1 VRFSRKIQKLF
12 SFEVLASLRENAS
25 RWMHPVS
32 VGRILATID
41 RAELARLR
49 QRYPHRTSSLRINR
63 FEDADYWI
71 PVNVK
76 RAQDLW
82 LDRSPRLRIL
92 DLGCG
97 PGYFLYICRLLGHEA
112 LGLDTDNEPLFRGT
126 IAFLDVRRVISRIDP
141 GIPLP
146 DLGQRFHL
154 VTAHRV
160 CFHRIRGAGKA
171 GQNEWTPGDWDFFIS
186 DIRTRFL
193 EPAGRLLL
201 DFNPRRDGSSFFTP
215 VLRAYF
221 LSQGARIFRSKALL
235 SAYPNRRP
243 RFKDMKRFES

>member
-1 VRFSRKIQKLF
+1 
-12 SFEVLASLRENAS
+12 
-25 RWMHPVS
+25 MHPVS
-32 VGRILATID
+32 AGRILATID
-41 RAELARLR
+41 REEFARLR
-49 QRYPHRTSSLRINR
+49 ERYPHRPTSPRINR
-63 FEDADYWI
+63 FEDTDYWI

-97 PGYFLYICRLLGHEA
+97 PRYFLYICRLFGHEA

-126 IAFLDVRRVISRIDP
+126 TALLGVRRVISRIDP

-146 DLGQRFHL
+146 DLGQRFDL

-160 CFHRIRGAGKA
+160 CFHRIRGARKRGR
-171 GQNEWTPGDWDFFIS
+171 QNEWTPDDWNFFIS

-193 EPAGRLLL
+193 EPAGRLLR
-201 DFNPRRDGSSFFTP
+201 DFNSRHDGSSFFTP
-215 VLRAYF
+215 ELRAYF

-235 SAYPNRRP
+235 AAHPNRRP
-243 RFKDMKRFES
+243 RFKHTKRLES

>member
-32 VGRILATID
+32 AGRILATID
-41 RAELARLR
+41 RAALARLR
-49 QRYPHRTSSLRINR
+49 QRYPHRTASPRINR

-97 PGYFLYICRLLGHEA
+97 PGYFLYICRLFGHEA

-146 DLGQRFHL
+146 DLGQRFDL

-171 GQNEWTPGDWDFFIS
+171 GQNEWTPGDWNFFIS

-193 EPAGRLLL
+193 EPTGRLLL
-201 DFNPRRDGSSFFTP
+201 DFNPRHDGSSFFTP
-215 VLRAYF
+215 ELRADF

-235 SAYPNRRP
+235 AAYPNRRP
-243 RFKDMKRFES
+243 RFKDTKRFES